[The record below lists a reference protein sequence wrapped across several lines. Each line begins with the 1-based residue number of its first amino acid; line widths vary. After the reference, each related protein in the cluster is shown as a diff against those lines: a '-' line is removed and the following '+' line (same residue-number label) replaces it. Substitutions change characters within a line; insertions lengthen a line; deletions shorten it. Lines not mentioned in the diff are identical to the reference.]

1 MKLVNDA
8 PHEPA
13 ATYAGRTKYDAPGR
27 AARYARRSA
36 RRDAE
41 ERALLARV
49 LPAAA
54 AGATALDAPCG
65 VGRLAAFL
73 LERGFAV
80 RGADLSPAMREGAE
94 AALGPHPRWLGAEPL
109 DLEAAPT
116 ATAATYDLVL
126 CFRFLHHLP
135 DAAARARVLRS
146 LAARAR
152 GPVIVSY
159 HHPVSVHHVARA
171 LRRLLTGRRGDR
183 HALTTSR
190 LAREAAACGLRL
202 ERAVGVAPYRR
213 DLWVAVLTPVAAAR

>member
-1 MKLVNDA
+1 MSDA
-8 PHEPA
+8 PRDKA
-13 ATYAGRTKYDAPGR
+13 AAYAGRTKYDAPGR

-49 LPAAA
+49 VPDATP
-54 AGATALDAPCG
+54 GATALDAPCG

-73 LERGFAV
+73 LEKGYAV

-109 DLEAAPT
+109 DLEEPPT
-116 ATAATYDLVL
+116 PTAATYDLVL
-126 CFRFLHHLP
+126 CFRVLHHLP

-152 GPVIVSY
+152 GPVVVSY
-159 HHPVSVHHVARA
+159 HHPVSLHHVARA
-171 LRRLLTGRRGDR
+171 LRRVLTGRRGDR

-190 LAREAAACGLRL
+190 LAREAAACGLVL
-202 ERAVGVAPYRR
+202 ERAVGLAPYRR
-213 DLWVAVLTPVAAAR
+213 DLWVAVLTPTAAAR